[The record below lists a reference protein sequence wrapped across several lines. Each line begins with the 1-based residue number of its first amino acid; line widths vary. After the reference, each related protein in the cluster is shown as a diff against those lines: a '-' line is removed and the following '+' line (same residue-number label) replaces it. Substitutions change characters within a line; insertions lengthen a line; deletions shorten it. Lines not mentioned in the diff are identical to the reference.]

1 MLATSPASYSF
12 SSATQHLKRSVMRD
26 LLKHAVDPNII
37 SLAGGLPANEALPL
51 TQLQACLDE
60 VLHRD
65 GAKALQYGP
74 PYAPL
79 KAWLADY
86 MRGRG
91 VQCDAENIFITNGNQ
106 HGLQILSRLFVN
118 EGDTAVIEEAVFTGV
133 QQITAGAGAHILTIP
148 TDTSTGADMD
158 ALEAAFA
165 QHPQMAVLIPDFHNP
180 LGVSLSAEKRQR
192 AAELAGK
199 YGVPLVEDDPYS
211 ALRFSG
217 AMLPPI
223 KAYDT
228 SGFVFY
234 LGSFSKMLAP
244 ALRLGWMIVP
254 DELLAKITVIRE
266 SLDLESSTLTQRTVA
281 EFLQRGYLVPH
292 LDQMNRLNQERCA
305 ALLAALDTHLGD
317 IASWTLP
324 DGGLFTWVTL
334 PENVNTWDMLPEAI
348 ANKVVYI
355 PGAAFAVNGGA
366 TNAMRLNFSALPA
379 EKFDEAISR
388 LKQVINN
395 YLK

>member
-1 MLATSPASYSF
+1 
-12 SSATQHLKRSVMRD
+12 
-26 LLKHAVDPNII
+26 
-37 SLAGGLPANEALPL
+37 
-51 TQLQACLDE
+51 
-60 VLHRD
+60 
-65 GAKALQYGP
+65 
-74 PYAPL
+74 
-79 KAWLADY
+79 